1 MTMTDASSPMPTGS
15 PLTVSVEVGCDAQ
28 RAWQAFVSP
37 TAITAWNF
45 ASPEW
50 CCPRAENDLR
60 VGGAFSYRM
69 EAKDGSMGFDF
80 AGTFTEILPRRRLRY
95 ALGDSREVVVEFVAL
110 PLGRT
115 GVRQSFTPETTFPAE
130 QQRAGWQAILDN
142 YKKFVESGG

>member
-1 MTMTDASSPMPTGS
+1 MNIEPNLAPI
-15 PLTVSVEVGCDAQ
+15 TVSVELAADAQ

-37 TAITAWNF
+37 AAIAAWNF
-45 ASPEW
+45 AGPEW

-80 AGTFTEILPRRRLRY
+80 AGTFTEIVPHRRLRY
-95 ALGDSREVVVEFVAL
+95 SLGDQREVLVEFIDL
-110 PLGRT
+110 PAGRT
-115 GVRQSFTPETTFPAE
+115 EVRQTFTPDGTFPPE

-142 YKKFVESGG
+142 YKNFVEPRG